1 MWRYFI
7 RKFNL
12 LIITIF
18 LLSLLSFSLLHLMP
32 GAPIEA
38 LDPDSS
44 LSLAEKTALIQ
55 HYALDQGYWSQYLHF
70 MGNIFNGDWGT
81 SRIDQ
86 IPIFEQMINSFMA
99 TLQLAISAMLVA
111 MLVGVPLGIISAYYH
126 GSWFDRGVTTL
137 TLIGQSVPVFWW
149 ALMLILIFALG
160 LHWLPISGRIGLL
173 YDIPEVTH
181 ILLIDIALADD
192 EYQRAALWSAVRH
205 IMLPT
210 LAISIIPT
218 TALAQITR
226 ASLIDISEQNYIQA
240 ARAKGLSRYQ
250 VLWRHALPNYFSSFI
265 RHVGA
270 LTNPLLTTT
279 MVVEYI
285 FSWPGAG
292 RWLIHSLVAQD
303 VPAIQACMLTISIFV
318 ICVSVITDLL
328 AAWSNPQERSMPH
341 G

>member
-12 LIITIF
+12 LVITIF

-32 GAPIEA
+32 GLPLDA
-38 LDPDSS
+38 LNPDGS
-44 LSLAEKTALIQ
+44 LSLAEQRRLVE
-55 HYALDQGYWSQYLHF
+55 HYALEQGFWQQYAQYIS
-70 MGNIFNGDWGT
+70 NIFNGNWGT

-86 IPIFEQMINSFMA
+86 IPIFDQMVSSFMS
-99 TLQLAISAMLVA
+99 TLQLAVSAMALA
-111 MLVGVPLGIISAYYH
+111 MFIGVPLGIISAYYH
-126 GSWFDRGVTTL
+126 GSWFDRTVTSMS
-137 TLIGQSVPVFWW
+137 LIGQSIPVFWW
-149 ALMLILIFALG
+149 ALMLILLLALG
-160 LHWLPISGRIGLL
+160 LQWFPLSGRIGLL
-173 YDIPEVTH
+173 YDIPEVSH

-205 IMLPT
+205 IILPT
-210 LAISIIPT
+210 LAISVIPM
-218 TALAQITR
+218 TALIQITR
-226 ASLIDISEQNYIQA
+226 ASLIDISEKNYIQA

-285 FSWPGAG
+285 FDWPGAG

-303 VPAIQACMLTISIFV
+303 VPAIQACMLTISVFV
-318 ICVSVITDLL
+318 ICISIITDLL
-328 AAWSNPQERSMPH
+328 AAWSNPKERNQSH